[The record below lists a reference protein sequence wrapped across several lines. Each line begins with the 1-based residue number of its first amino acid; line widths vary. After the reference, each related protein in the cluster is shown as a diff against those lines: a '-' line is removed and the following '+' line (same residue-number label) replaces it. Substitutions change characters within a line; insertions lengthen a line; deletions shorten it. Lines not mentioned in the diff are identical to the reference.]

1 MNPWA
6 DDVYISVRWSTLCD
20 SKVTVDLVCC
30 ANAYVDHHM
39 LLLLYQCLCCCIG
52 RVLSIVC
59 VVCVRD
65 VAQEMSDLLT
75 DYALAFLKEREAEEL
90 RAQSLGLQSNNH
102 RNTSSS
108 HNGHVPPPPQRAT
121 NGHSNGHAVGLLSP
135 SAAAVR
141 IQALYRGFALRNDW
155 AKEDAAILIQAVY
168 RGYRARVLI
177 SKLIEDMIQ
186 SGQL

>member
-1 MNPWA
+1 M
-6 DDVYISVRWSTLCD
+6 
-20 SKVTVDLVCC
+20 LV
-30 ANAYVDHHM
+30 V
-39 LLLLYQCLCCCIG
+39 
-52 RVLSIVC
+52 
-59 VVCVRD
+59 
-65 VAQEMSDLLT
+65 QEMSDLLT

-90 RAQSLGLQSNNH
+90 RAQSLGLNPHSH
-102 RNTSSS
+102 RHTSSS
-108 HNGHVPPPPQRAT
+108 NNNGHAPPPPPQRAT
-121 NGHSNGHAVGLLSP
+121 NGHSNGHAGAFLSP
-135 SAAAVR
+135 NAAAVR